1 MIGDGQDG
9 EALIVDVFLVAH
21 RSYLGQEGGKE
32 LILKEDD
39 GQHGMLKRII
49 MAVQLAQHCA
59 QIEVSVCQRPGLV
72 QLQLQL
78 QRLDQIRKGG
88 LDLASASVIASE
100 VIEGGGL
107 EHNRLPGHNLR
118 LFEILQ
124 RPLKVLLLQVDHGR
138 KVQILT

>member
-1 MIGDGQDG
+1 M
-9 EALIVDVFLVAH
+9 
-21 RSYLGQEGGKE
+21 
-32 LILKEDD
+32 
-39 GQHGMLKRII
+39 
-49 MAVQLAQHCA
+49 
-59 QIEVSVCQRPGLV
+59 SVCQRPGLV